1 MLQTYGMGGGGW
13 IVVVPVC
20 SPVEHSCY
28 IETVWLVLQTYG
40 GRGGGSRLVDSLPNG
55 KTFMLNFT
63 NTYVAV

>member
-1 MLQTYGMGGGGW
+1 M
-13 IVVVPVC
+13 PVC

-28 IETVWLVLQTYG
+28 TETVWLVLQTYG
-40 GRGGGSRLVDSLPNG
+40 GRGGGGSRLVDSLPNG